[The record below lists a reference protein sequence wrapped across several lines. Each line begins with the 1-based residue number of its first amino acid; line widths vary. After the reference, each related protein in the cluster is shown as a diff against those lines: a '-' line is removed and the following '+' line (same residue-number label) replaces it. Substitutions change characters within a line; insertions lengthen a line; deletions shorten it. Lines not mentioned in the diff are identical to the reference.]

1 VVCRF
6 YMQGTL
12 ITYWHWLVNRSGFL
26 HMKYPFTNL
35 RQVLY
40 NIGSEKKF
48 CVGRSGVKLKQF

>member
-1 VVCRF
+1 
-6 YMQGTL
+6 MQGTL